1 MIRRKVRFQPNT
13 RLNLESLEDRLA
25 AGSLIPF
32 TSLTPPPYIIM
43 CSVIHTRRLRIN

>member
-32 TSLTPPPYIIM
+32 TSLTPPYLIM
-43 CSVIHTRRLRIN
+43 CSVIHTSRLLIN